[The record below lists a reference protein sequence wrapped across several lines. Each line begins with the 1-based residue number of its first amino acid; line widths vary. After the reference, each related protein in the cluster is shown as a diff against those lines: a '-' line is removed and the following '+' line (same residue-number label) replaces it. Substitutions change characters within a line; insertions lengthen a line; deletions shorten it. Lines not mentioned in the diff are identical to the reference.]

1 MPMLGRSIR
10 QNSIAL
16 GVFALATAGL
26 IALIYQATATRIA
39 DAQYRAAQRALLEI
53 VPARRHN
60 NDLLAD
66 TIPLDAAQREAL
78 GIRTE
83 ETGYMARMDGEPVA
97 VILPSVAPDGYSGDI
112 AMIIGIN
119 RDGSVAGVRVL
130 NHRETPGLGDKL
142 ELTKSPWILRFDG
155 KSLNNPLP
163 DRWQVKKDGGEFDQF
178 TGATITPRAV
188 VRRVQNTLRFF
199 EAHQAALLG
208 DTSRSAGQSDRLPDN
223 LTAAG
228 QSVTEATETP

>member
-10 QNSIAL
+10 QNSIIL

-53 VPARRHN
+53 VPIQRHN

-66 TIPLDAAQREAL
+66 TIALDAAQREAL
-78 GIRTE
+78 GIKTE
-83 ETGYMARMDGEPVA
+83 ASGYMARMDGEPVA

-119 RDGSVAGVRVL
+119 RDGTVAGVRIL

-142 ELTKSPWILRFDG
+142 ELTKSPWILGFNG
-155 KSLNNPLP
+155 KSLENPLP

-199 EAHQAALLG
+199 EAHQAALLA
-208 DTSRSAGQSDRLPDN
+208 DTTVSAARSDESLDSH
-223 LTAAG
+223 TAAE
-228 QSVTEATETP
+228 QPATEAIETP